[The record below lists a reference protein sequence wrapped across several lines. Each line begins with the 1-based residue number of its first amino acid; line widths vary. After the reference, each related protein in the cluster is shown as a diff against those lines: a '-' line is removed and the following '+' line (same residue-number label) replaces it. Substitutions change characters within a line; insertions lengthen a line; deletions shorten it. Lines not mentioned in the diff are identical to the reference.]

1 MSQIRLHAFITP
13 RRFYPWLITTSGITA
28 IIVANAL
35 VAPWHQAF
43 HRGLV
48 LTLLILALSQIQWA
62 GWRYLTTLVVLTG
75 ISLDTTLSLWSWANY
90 RSAFSYGFAQSVLDT
105 DAHEALAMLELYW
118 RDGLLFIGLL
128 LTLTLS
134 ALHIPPLSSRYR
146 RWPDIALLVVLG
158 GYSLQAALH
167 QLRSNNLQSPVQRVL
182 SSTPF
187 SNASVFLQVLQDQRV
202 IASVT
207 ADTPDY
213 ALSASDTGI
222 DTYVLIIGESER
234 TANMQIYGYGRETTP
249 QLDAERHN
257 LLLFRHAVSAAPVTI
272 MAVPLALTADT
283 PEHHSIDNYRDNI
296 IAVANQAGFRTFWF
310 SRQGSSGAHNN
321 IITAI
326 ASGAHQKQW
335 VNTGYDDALLP
346 LFRQA
351 LRDPGK
357 KLIVLHLYG
366 SHENACDRYPA
377 SAAVFTG
384 GSPADDC
391 YDNSVRF
398 TDSLLGQV
406 FSALQ
411 NTRAS
416 VLYFSDHALIRDP
429 TSTVMYHHAGTR
441 PPHEALEVPM
451 FLWFS
456 PQLAKSATL
465 AGDIRPLW
473 STAHNNRL
481 AELWLG
487 IHRQGEPVKSLDGL
501 IQQMGGR
508 ASVADTTER
517 VYDWYSLPEHSQE
530 NP

>member
-213 ALSASDTGI
+213 ALSAPRICKFT
-222 DTYVLIIGESER
+222 V
-234 TANMQIYGYGRETTP
+234 TAVKPRRNWMQSVITCCCFVTR
-249 QLDAERHN
+249 
-257 LLLFRHAVSAAPVTI
+257 SAP
-272 MAVPLALTADT
+272 
-283 PEHHSIDNYRDNI
+283 HR
-296 IAVANQAGFRTFWF
+296 
-310 SRQGSSGAHNN
+310 SRLWQ
-321 IITAI
+321 
-326 ASGAHQKQW
+326 
-335 VNTGYDDALLP
+335 
-346 LFRQA
+346 
-351 LRDPGK
+351 
-357 KLIVLHLYG
+357 
-366 SHENACDRYPA
+366 
-377 SAAVFTG
+377 
-384 GSPADDC
+384 SPW
-391 YDNSVRF
+391 
-398 TDSLLGQV
+398 
-406 FSALQ
+406 
-411 NTRAS
+411 
-416 VLYFSDHALIRDP
+416 H
-429 TSTVMYHHAGTR
+429 
-441 PPHEALEVPM
+441 
-451 FLWFS
+451 
-456 PQLAKSATL
+456 
-465 AGDIRPLW
+465 
-473 STAHNNRL
+473 
-481 AELWLG
+481 
-487 IHRQGEPVKSLDGL
+487 
-501 IQQMGGR
+501 
-508 ASVADTTER
+508 
-517 VYDWYSLPEHSQE
+517 
-530 NP
+530 